1 MIGIGLVWFGRVKQR
16 WGWVQFG
23 LVGFSFVLGWI
34 VLVSLTGV
42 FPENLNDLGIFF
54 IQGWSWVGVRER
66 G

>member
-23 LVGFSFVLGWI
+23 LVGFSFVFGWI
-34 VLVSLTGV
+34 VLVSFTGV

-54 IQGWSWVGVRER
+54 IQG
-66 G
+66 